1 MTYPDW
7 AQIRRDAFNESLMS
21 QPGLPML
28 DHETPSFMARPI
40 AHKPEDLQGAD
51 IVIIGSSYVAGVE
64 DYAGVSR
71 DDWAAAAKRVR
82 QQSCR
87 YVSGYLQDFDLDI
100 FEHLKIVDYG
110 DAKLPESCLF
120 EATAENALE
129 AQANVEAKVRDVL
142 DAGAIPIVIGQNS
155 PASSFAIAKPISE
168 RAKGRVGMVSFDT
181 HWDSEPIDDLIP
193 DPRIAGGASWKG
205 KVFEFLDNFH
215 MENLVEIGE
224 RGLLERKE
232 IIRNY
237 LANGAHFFSGWRV
250 KQMGIEAVCAELRHA
265 YEGTEALYAHFDM
278 DVIGG
283 AGPVGGDILGE
294 LAEPLGLTEYEVLRI
309 AHEVGRRGLTGL
321 SFICIPPGS
330 KIVYRL
336 IVYVIMY
343 LLAGL
348 ILGAANHGEPLE

>member
-1 MTYPDW
+1 MSYPDW
-7 AQIRRDAFNESLMS
+7 DEIKCDSFDESLMRK
-21 QPGLPML
+21 PDLPML
-28 DHETPSFMARPI
+28 DDETPSFMARPI
-40 AHKPEDLQGAD
+40 ARGSEDLKGAD
-51 IVIIGSSYVAGVE
+51 IVIIGSTYVAGVD
-64 DYAGVSR
+64 DYAGVAR
-71 DDWAAAAKRVR
+71 DGWAASAKRVR

-87 YVSGYLQDFDLDI
+87 YMSGYIQDFDLDV

-110 DAKLPESCLF
+110 NAIVPDSCRY

-129 AQANVEAKVRDVL
+129 AQANVEAMVNDVL
-142 DAGAIPIVIGQNS
+142 AAGAIPIVIGQNS

-168 RAKGRVGMVSFDT
+168 RTRGRVGMVSFDT
-181 HWDSEPIDDLIP
+181 HWDSEPMDDLIP
-193 DPRIAGGASWKG
+193 DPRIAGGSSWKG
-205 KVFEFLDNFH
+205 KTYEFLDNFH
-215 MENLVEIGE
+215 MQNLVEIGE
-224 RGLLERKE
+224 RGLLENRDV
-232 IIRNY
+232 IRNY
-237 LANGAHFFSGWRV
+237 LKNGAHFLSGWKV
-250 KQMGIEAVCAELRHA
+250 KQIGIEAVCAELRHA
-265 YEGTEALYAHFDM
+265 YEGTDAVYVHFDM

-348 ILGAANHGEPLE
+348 IKGRKAPA

>member
-7 AQIRRDAFNESLMS
+7 AQIRKDSFNESLMRM
-21 QPGLPML
+21 PDLPML
-28 DHETPSFMARPI
+28 NDDTPSFMARPI
-40 AHKPEDLQGAD
+40 ARSRDDLRGAD

-64 DYAGVSR
+64 DYAGVPR

-87 YVSGYLQDFDLDI
+87 YVSGYIQDFDLDV
-100 FEHLKIVDYG
+100 FEHLNIVDYG
-110 DAKLPESCLF
+110 DAEVPQSCLV

-129 AQANVEAKVRDVL
+129 AQANVEGMVNDVL

-155 PASSFAIAKPISE
+155 PCSSFAIAKPISE
-168 RAKGRVGMVSFDT
+168 RTDGRVGMVSLDT

-205 KVFEFLDNFH
+205 KTYEFLENFH
-215 MENLVEIGE
+215 MQNLVEIGE
-224 RGLLERKE
+224 RGLLERKSV
-232 IIRNY
+232 IRNY
-237 LANGAHFFSGWRV
+237 LANGAHFFSGWRLN
-250 KQMGIEAVCAELRHA
+250 QMGIDAVCAELRHA
-265 YEGTEALYAHFDM
+265 YNGTDAVYAHFDM

-294 LAEPLGLTEYEVLRI
+294 LAEPLGMSEYQVLRI
-309 AHEVGRRGLTGL
+309 AHEVGRRGLTGM

-336 IVYVIMY
+336 VVYVIMY

-348 ILGAANHGEPLE
+348 IEGRQAGPQG